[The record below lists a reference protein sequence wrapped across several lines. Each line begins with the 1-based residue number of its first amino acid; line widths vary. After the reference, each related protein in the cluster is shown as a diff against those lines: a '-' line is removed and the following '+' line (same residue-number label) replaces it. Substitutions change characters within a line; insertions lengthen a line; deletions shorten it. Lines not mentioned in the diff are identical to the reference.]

1 MQENNVYGGLRRQFY
16 SDILETF
23 AFGASGGIGV
33 WCDWQEEDIERDA
46 QQRRCLTALRGC
58 RDAEDGEK
66 FADITLDTIRD
77 GVRAIL
83 NNKLAINS
91 VIRQSVVDAWREND
105 ASHIGATE
113 ADYIVQ
119 AGLFGEIVYG

>member
-1 MQENNVYGGLRRQFY
+1 MQENNVYGGLRREFY
-16 SDILETF
+16 SDILATA
-23 AFGASGGIGV
+23 AFGGIGG

-46 QQRRCLTALRGC
+46 QQRRSVTALRGC

-83 NNKLAINS
+83 NNKLKIS
-91 VIRQSVVDAWREND
+91 VTIRQSVVDAWREND
-105 ASHIGATE
+105 ASYIDATV
-113 ADYIVQ
+113 ADCIVQ